1 LPRVEA
7 PCSALTGSIASP
19 RSAVNDTQCLALTLS
34 GCQRHS
40 VAATP
45 STITAGMAATVE
57 ATAKMSAVN
66 PTSVAVMAGLAV
78 MMTRVMAVVMMTVLV
93 MAVVLVAVSVASC
106 VERKNLRTRRAAAEA
121 GAWAPRRALP
131 GGPGESQHDHDQE
144 QCDDYTEGC
153 GHVLHL
159 RSCDGPLLPME
170 HCCRNNYCPLATVT
184 LR

>member
-1 LPRVEA
+1 
-7 PCSALTGSIASP
+7 
-19 RSAVNDTQCLALTLS
+19 
-34 GCQRHS
+34 

-78 MMTRVMAVVMMTVLV
+78 MMTGV